1 MSCDVTSVVATAQA
15 LRFLSQCLEHTLI
28 DMFAQ
33 IRQLFQRTNVDA
45 REIRERRKEA
55 GLSSES
61 NKGQS
66 HGECGVSTGKWILS
80 FLPVWPELAFLA
92 K

>member
-1 MSCDVTSVVATAQA
+1 MSYDVTSVVATAQA

-61 NKGQS
+61 NKGQRRS
-66 HGECGVSTGKWILS
+66 WRMWSKYWEVDIE
-80 FLPVWPELAFLA
+80 LPTRVA
-92 K
+92 

>member
-1 MSCDVTSVVATAQA
+1 MSYDVTSVVATAQA

-33 IRQLFQRTNVDA
+33 IRLFQRTNVDA

-61 NKGQS
+61 NEGQRRWS
-66 HGECGVSTGKWILS
+66 WRMWSKYWEVDIE
-80 FLPVWPELAFLA
+80 LPARVA
-92 K
+92 